1 MKVDAQIEEE
11 CRRTISY
18 LQGYSC
24 PKLYISFKKLTNQ
37 KRSANT
43 FRNIRR
49 TTLCWMRGK
58 IEELLFIKV
67 TVFLPLS
74 FRKKNSAKQDIASTE
89 IAYQFLAPKVP
100 VLRRNKATNPSTST
114 DPFSAATKAF
124 VLGNLFK
131 LVGSAITF
139 ARAVCIGGNEKNTRR
154 LSYFPSSLSP
164 SGKVP
169 VRMWWSKS
177 MNKLPSTRAFILV
190 QLKNG
195 CLIYWSWWLYFSSK
209 LKPTTLKTVESF
221 RRCYILLC

>member
-1 MKVDAQIEEE
+1 
-11 CRRTISY
+11 
-18 LQGYSC
+18 
-24 PKLYISFKKLTNQ
+24 
-37 KRSANT
+37 
-43 FRNIRR
+43 
-49 TTLCWMRGK
+49 MRGK

-114 DPFSAATKAF
+114 DPFSAATKTF

-131 LVGSAITF
+131 LVRSAITF

-195 CLIYWSWWLYFSSK
+195 CLYNTLELMAIFL
-209 LKPTTLKTVESF
+209 LKTETCDAKNCWEFFVDAIFCFVKIGFDKRWTDTKRAWWMEV
-221 RRCYILLC
+221 L

>member
-1 MKVDAQIEEE
+1 
-11 CRRTISY
+11 
-18 LQGYSC
+18 
-24 PKLYISFKKLTNQ
+24 
-37 KRSANT
+37 
-43 FRNIRR
+43 
-49 TTLCWMRGK
+49 MRGK

-89 IAYQFLAPKVP
+89 IAYQFLAPNVP
-100 VLRRNKATNPSTST
+100 VMRRNKATNPSAST
-114 DPFSAATKAF
+114 DPFSAATKTL

-131 LVGSAITF
+131 LVRSAITF

-177 MNKLPSTRAFILV
+177 MNKLPSTRAFRLV

-209 LKPTTLKTVESF
+209 LKPATLKTVESF
-221 RRCYILLC
+221 RRCYILLCQDLFRKEMDKYKASLMNGNSLILRRIQHEVVPLVLQTVFVC

>member
-1 MKVDAQIEEE
+1 MLNAGQDW
-11 CRRTISY
+11 RTSIYQSY
-18 LQGYSC
+18 CVFAPLFSKKKFSKARYSI
-24 PKLYISFKKLTNQ
+24 Y
-37 KRSANT
+37 
-43 FRNIRR
+43 RNR
-49 TTLCWMRGK
+49 
-58 IEELLFIKV
+58 
-67 TVFLPLS
+67 LPV
-74 FRKKNSAKQDIASTE
+74 
-89 IAYQFLAPKVP
+89 LAPKVP

-114 DPFSAATKAF
+114 DPFSAATKTF

-131 LVGSAITF
+131 LVRSAITF

-209 LKPTTLKTVESF
+209 LKPATLKTVESF